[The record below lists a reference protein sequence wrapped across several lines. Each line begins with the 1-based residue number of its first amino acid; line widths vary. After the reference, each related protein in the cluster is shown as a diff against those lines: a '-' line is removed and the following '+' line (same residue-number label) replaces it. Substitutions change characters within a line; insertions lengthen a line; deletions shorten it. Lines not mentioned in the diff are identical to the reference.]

1 MPRSR
6 LRTLFRSAPPLAA
19 LLALSACGSPPPP
32 EGGYADLVL
41 LGGRVVTVDDD
52 LPEAEAVA
60 VRGDRIAAVGDT
72 GDIERYLGPDTEVI
86 PLEGRLAIPGFI
98 EGHGHFMGVGDA
110 QMILKLGEIENWNRI
125 VDLVAEAVAE
135 APAGTWIQG
144 RGWHQEKWDQVPPG
158 AVEGL
163 PHHLGLSE
171 ISPEHP
177 VLLRH
182 ASGHAAFANALAM
195 ELAGITDATP
205 DPPGGTIVRDADGRA
220 TGALR
225 ETAQRLVARARDRA
239 LAERSDEEIRAEMET
254 RLELAAE
261 ESLRK
266 GVTSFQDAGSSF
278 ELIAFFR
285 EMAEAGRLPIRLYV
299 MVRGESNDDLDAR
312 LADHFLDDHANGYL
326 TVRSIKR
333 QVDGAL
339 GAHGAWLLAPYDD
352 MPSSDGLVLEELAD
366 IEETVRLAIRDGF
379 QVNTHA
385 IGDRG
390 NREILDL
397 YERGFAEA
405 GVNGKDLRFRIEH
418 AQHLHPDDIPRFG
431 ELGVVA
437 AMQAVH
443 ATSDGPWVPEKLGD
457 ERARSGAYPWRA
469 LLDSGAVIGNGT
481 DAPVEDLDPIPSF
494 HASITRELA
503 DGTRFYPEQA
513 MTRMEALRSYTLDN
527 AWAAFEEE
535 VKGSLT
541 PGKYADIVVLDR
553 DLLTVPEDEVR
564 GARVALTIVGGEV
577 RYRREADSEAD
588 GDSRAAT
595 DSPAGAS
602 R

>member
-1 MPRSR
+1 MLRSR
-6 LRTLFRSAPPLAA
+6 TARLAAA
-19 LLALSACGSPPPP
+19 LLALAALAACGGGPPP
-32 EGGYADLVL
+32 EGGPADLVL
-41 LGGRVVTVDDD
+41 LGGRVVTVDDAV
-52 LPEAEAVA
+52 PEGEALA
-60 VRGDRIAAVGDT
+60 VRGDRIAAVGAN
-72 GDIERYLGPDTEVI
+72 GDIERYVGPDTEVVE
-86 PLEGRLAIPGFI
+86 LDGRLAIPGFI

-110 QMILKLGEIENWNRI
+110 QMILKLGEAENWNRI

-135 APAGTWIQG
+135 APAGAWIEG
-144 RGWHQEKWDQVPPG
+144 RGWHQEKWDQIPPG

-171 ISPEHP
+171 ISPDHP

-195 ELAGITDATP
+195 ELAGITDETP

-239 LAERSDEEIRAEMET
+239 LAERSDAEVRAERELQ
-254 RLELAAE
+254 LELAAE

-278 ELIAFFR
+278 ETIAFFR
-285 EMAEAGRLPIRLYV
+285 EMAAAGRLPIRLYV
-299 MVRGESNDDLDAR
+299 MVRGESNEEMDAR
-312 LADHFLDDHANGYL
+312 LPETFLENHANGFL

-352 MPSSDGLVLEELAD
+352 MPSSEGLVLEELAD
-366 IEETVRLAIRDGF
+366 IEETVRLAIRHGY

-405 GVNGKDLRFRIEH
+405 GVDGRDLRFRIEH

-431 ELGVVA
+431 ELGVIA

-443 ATSDGPWVPEKLGD
+443 ATSDGPWVPAKLGE
-457 ERARSGAYPWRA
+457 ERSREGAYPWRA
-469 LLDSGAVIGNGT
+469 LLDSGAVVTNGT
-481 DAPVEDLDPIPSF
+481 DAPVEDVDPIASY

-503 DGTRFYPEQA
+503 DGSRFHPEQA
-513 MTRMEALRSYTLDN
+513 MTREEALHSYTLAN

-553 DLLTVPEDEVR
+553 DILTVSEDEVQD
-564 GARVALTIVGGEV
+564 ARVVLTIVGGEV
-577 RYRREADSEAD
+577 RYRAANSAAADS
-588 GDSRAAT
+588 AA
-595 DSPAGAS
+595 AGTP
-602 R
+602 

>member
-1 MPRSR
+1 MLPLRSR
-6 LRTLFRSAPPLAA
+6 TVRLPAA
-19 LLALSACGSPPPP
+19 LLAFVALAALAACGGGPPP
-32 EGGYADLVL
+32 EGGPADLVL
-41 LGGRVVTVDDD
+41 LGGRVVTVDDAV
-52 LPEAEAVA
+52 PEGEALA
-60 VRGDRIAAVGDT
+60 VRGDRIAAVGST
-72 GDIERYLGPDTEVI
+72 GDIERYVGPDTEVI
-86 PLEGRLAIPGFI
+86 ELDGRLAIPGFI

-110 QMILKLGEIENWNRI
+110 QMILKLGESENWNRI

-135 APAGTWIQG
+135 APAGAWIEG
-144 RGWHQEKWDQVPPG
+144 RGWHQEKWDEVPPG

-195 ELAGITDATP
+195 ELAGITDETP
-205 DPPGGTIVRDADGRA
+205 DPPGGTIVRGADGRA

-239 LAERSDEEIRAEMET
+239 LAERSEAEVRAERELQ
-254 RLELAAE
+254 LELAAE

-278 ELIAFFR
+278 ETIAFFR
-285 EMAEAGRLPIRLYV
+285 EMAEAGRLPLRLYV
-299 MVRGESNDDLDAR
+299 MVRGESNEEMDAR
-312 LADHFLDDHANGYL
+312 LPDYFLENHANGYL

-333 QVDGAL
+333 VVDGAL
-339 GAHGAWLLAPYDD
+339 GAHGAWLLAPYED
-352 MPSSDGLVLEELAD
+352 MPSSEGLVIEELAD
-366 IEETVRLAIRDGF
+366 IEETARLAIRHGF

-397 YERGFAEA
+397 YERAFAEA
-405 GVNGKDLRFRIEH
+405 GVDGRDLRFRIEH
-418 AQHLHPDDIPRFG
+418 AQHLDPADIPRFG
-431 ELGVVA
+431 ELGVIA
-437 AMQAVH
+437 SMQAVH
-443 ATSDGPWVPEKLGD
+443 ATSDGPWVPEKLG
-457 ERARSGAYPWRA
+457 ERRSREGAYPWRA
-469 LLDSGAVIGNGT
+469 LLDSGAVVTNGT
-481 DAPVEDLDPIPSF
+481 DAPVEDVDPIASY

-503 DGTRFYPEQA
+503 DGSRFHPEQA
-513 MTRMEALRSYTLDN
+513 MTREEALHSYTLAN

-553 DLLTVPEDEVR
+553 DILAVPDDEVR
-564 GARVALTIVGGEV
+564 DARVTLTIVGGQV
-577 RYRREADSEAD
+577 RYRAD
-588 GDSRAAT
+588 DSAAAET
-595 DSPAGAS
+595 